1 MPMPRILRKPLSL
14 AAVAAAAAAAL
25 ALFGPSG
32 FLLTHQVEAA
42 FAGSH
47 PAAGISTGGAASGTR
62 RTRLARPGQLG
73 VVSPSS
79 PTAQASLSSKIR
91 LPEVSAGGVG
101 NDDDDDDDD
110 DDDTDEDCLF
120 PLDMGQL
127 QSPALVRGNP
137 LEESDK
143 SRNRELVR
151 AIKTF
156 LFDTLFGGPQ
166 GSGGGGTDTATSSA
180 ASSAVATT
188 PPALTMLQQAGDD
201 DLGDVIRMSYRRFY
215 ALETI
220 ARTPYFAYVSALHL
234 LETVGQWRQADY
246 LKLHFCE
253 AWNELHH
260 LLILEELL
268 GGSIPWRDRFVAQH
282 VAVGYYWFA
291 VAVYMV
297 NPALA
302 YNLNQAVEEEA
313 YETYQGFLGRHGPY
327 LQSQS
332 APDVAKTY
340 YAGEDLYL
348 FDSMHHRGGG
358 AAANGAA
365 AAATVPRRPK
375 CETLYDTFT
384 NIRDDEMEHVK
395 TMAYLQGECQRDE
408 GISVPNTSEK
418 VPTIL

>member
-1 MPMPRILRKPLSL
+1 MPRILRKPLSL
-14 AAVAAAAAAAL
+14 AAAVAAAAAAL
-25 ALFGPSG
+25 ALFGRSG
-32 FLLTHQVEAA
+32 LTAQVEAA

-47 PAAGISTGGAASGTR
+47 PAACISAGGAASGTR
-62 RTRLARPGQLG
+62 RTGLARPWQLG
-73 VVSPSS
+73 AVSPSS
-79 PTAQASLSSKIR
+79 STPKASLSSKIR
-91 LPEVSAGGVG
+91 FPEVSAGGL
-101 NDDDDDDDD
+101 DDDDDDPN
-110 DDDTDEDCLF
+110 DTDEDCLF
-120 PLDMGQL
+120 PLDVGQL
-127 QSPALVRGNP
+127 QSPALVRGSP

-166 GSGGGGTDTATSSA
+166 DRVSGDTTAAAIMPSSSA
-180 ASSAVATT
+180 AAMSTTT
-188 PPALTMLQQAGDD
+188 PMKQQQQQAAAAASAD
-201 DLGDVIRMSYRRFY
+201 DLGDVIRMSYRRFH

-268 GGSIPWRDRFVAQH
+268 GGTVPFRDRFVAQH

-327 LQSQS
+327 LKSQP
-332 APDVAKTY
+332 APDVAKKY

-358 AAANGAA
+358 AVAD
-365 AAATVPRRPK
+365 ATTIAPRRPT
-375 CETLYDTFT
+375 CETLYDTFR

-395 TMAYLQGECQRDE
+395 TMAYLQGDCQHD
-408 GISVPNTSEK
+408 
-418 VPTIL
+418 

>member
-1 MPMPRILRKPLSL
+1 MLMPRILRKPLSL
-14 AAVAAAAAAAL
+14 AAAAVAAAAAAL
-25 ALFGPSG
+25 ALFGRSG
-32 FLLTHQVEAA
+32 FLPYPVEAA
-42 FAGSH
+42 FAGSP
-47 PAAGISTGGAASGTR
+47 PAAGISTGGAASGR
-62 RTRLARPGQLG
+62 RRRIRLAARPWQLG
-73 VVSPSS
+73 AVSSPSS
-79 PTAQASLSSKIR
+79 SSAPPMASVSSKI
-91 LPEVSAGGVG
+91 GGLG
-101 NDDDDDDDD
+101 NDPNDDMDDM
-110 DDDTDEDCLF
+110 DDTDEDCLF
-120 PLDMGQL
+120 PLDVGQL
-127 QSPALVRGNP
+127 QSPALVRGSP

-156 LFDTLFGGPQ
+156 LFDALFGGPQ
-166 GSGGGGTDTATSSA
+166 VSGGGGGGGTATAAAAAALSKSAGAAAAAAAVTVPPADSNEEESSA
-180 ASSAVATT
+180 
-188 PPALTMLQQAGDD
+188 D
-201 DLGDVIRMSYRRFY
+201 DVIRMSYRRFY

-291 VAVYMV
+291 VAVYLA

-327 LQSQS
+327 LQSQP
-332 APDVAKTY
+332 APDVAKKY

-358 AAANGAA
+358 AGANGAA
-365 AAATVPRRPK
+365 ADATMIAPLRRPA
-375 CETLYDTFT
+375 CETLYDTFR

-395 TMAYLQGECQRDE
+395 TMAYLQGECQQD
-408 GISVPNTSEK
+408 
-418 VPTIL
+418 

>member
-1 MPMPRILRKPLSL
+1 MTRTVQRPPAIAS
-14 AAVAAAAAAAL
+14 VAAISAVTAAL
-25 ALFGPSG
+25 ALSLFGLS
-32 FLLTHQVEAA
+32 EA
-42 FAGSH
+42 FAVLSY
-47 PAAGISTGGAASGTR
+47 PASCSAKARARAERGR
-62 RTRLARPGQLG
+62 RSAQGFSDPWSLG
-73 VVSPSS
+73 VVSRSS
-79 PTAQASLSSKIR
+79 LPTSFGSQKIR
-91 LPEVSAGGVG
+91 NP
-101 NDDDDDDDD
+101 
-110 DDDTDEDCLF
+110 DEDSDDCLL
-120 PLDMGQL
+120 PLDVKQL
-127 QSPALVRGNP
+127 QSPALVRGTP
-137 LEESDK
+137 LGDSDK

-156 LFDTLFGGPQ
+156 LFDTLFGGPVVA
-166 GSGGGGTDTATSSA
+166 SGAGAASA
-180 ASSAVATT
+180 ATAAGTIQDGLGSDEESLV
-188 PPALTMLQQAGDD
+188 LQ
-201 DLGDVIRMSYRRFY
+201 MSYRRFY

-234 LETVGQWRQADY
+234 LETIGQWRQADY

-260 LLILEELL
+260 LLILEQLL

-291 VAVYMV
+291 VSVYLL

-327 LQSQS
+327 LKMQP
-332 APDVAKTY
+332 APDVAKQY

-348 FDSMHHRGGG
+348 FDSMHHRGSGSLG
-358 AAANGAA
+358 AAPAS
-365 AAATVPRRPK
+365 RRPT

-395 TMAYLQGECQRDE
+395 TMAYLQGECQQDDGNRAPKSSDVAPSNDGVE
-408 GISVPNTSEK
+408 I
-418 VPTIL
+418 

>member
-1 MPMPRILRKPLSL
+1 MPRILRKPLSL
-14 AAVAAAAAAAL
+14 AAAVAAAAATVAL
-25 ALFGPSG
+25 ALFGRSG
-32 FLLTHQVEAA
+32 LTHPVEAA

-47 PAAGISTGGAASGTR
+47 PAAGTCTGGAASGRR
-62 RTRLARPGQLG
+62 RTRLARPWSLG
-73 VVSPSS
+73 VVSPSTPPASSS
-79 PTAQASLSSKIR
+79 PKIR
-91 LPEVSAGGVG
+91 FPEVSAGGV
-101 NDDDDDDDD
+101 DDDMDDDMDED
-110 DDDTDEDCLF
+110 MDEDCLF

-143 SRNRELVR
+143 SRNKELVH

-166 GSGGGGTDTATSSA
+166 GKGGGGGAAAAAAAAAAATLSKPAGA
-180 ASSAVATT
+180 ASTALSM
-188 PPALTMLQQAGDD
+188 PPADD
-201 DLGDVIRMSYRRFY
+201 DVEESSRDDVIRMSYRRFH

-268 GGSIPWRDRFVAQH
+268 GGTVPFRDRFVAQH

-291 VAVYMV
+291 VAVYMI

-327 LQSQS
+327 LKSQP
-332 APDVAKTY
+332 APDVAKKY
-340 YAGEDLYL
+340 YAGDDLYL

-358 AAANGAA
+358 AGANGGAA
-365 AAATVPRRPK
+365 ADATTIAPRRPT
-375 CETLYDTFT
+375 CETLYDTFR

-395 TMAYLQGECQRDE
+395 TMAYLQGECRQD
-408 GISVPNTSEK
+408 
-418 VPTIL
+418 